1 MIVTPMIDVL
11 YMHIRLCSNVE
22 N

>member
-1 MIVTPMIDVL
+1 MILTLMIDVL
-11 YMHIRLCSNVE
+11 YMHIRLCSNVG